1 MSNHQFNL
9 DEIKASDNLI
19 EEGQAEATDQ
29 MAKLLSNEIDPVGQ
43 LQYEPIDR
51 HYRIVQIILTAL
63 GYLGLAI
70 LALPLLLIE
79 DSIWFVLA
87 EGVILL
93 AMIVNLIIVQK
104 AWRFKGY
111 ALREYD
117 INYRSGIIFP
127 TITTIP
133 FNRMQQVSLKQNPI
147 SKYLHLYSVELVN
160 GAQAMS
166 SLTIPGLT
174 EQRANQIKSTVIDKL
189 RYEQD

>member
-9 DEIKASDNLI
+9 EDVKD
-19 EEGQAEATDQ
+19 
-29 MAKLLSNEIDPVGQ
+29 KLSEEIDPVDA
-43 LQYEPIDR
+43 LRYESIDR
-51 HYRIVQIILTAL
+51 RYRTVQIILTAL
-63 GYLGLAI
+63 GYLGIAA
-70 LALPLLLIE
+70 LALLLLLI
-79 DSIWFVLA
+79 DDIIWFILA

-93 AMIVNLIIVQK
+93 VMVANLLVVQR

-111 ALREYD
+111 ALREKD
-117 INYRSGIIFP
+117 ITYRSGLIFP

-147 SKYLHLYSVELVN
+147 SKYLHLYSVEVVN
-160 GAQAMS
+160 GAQTLA

-174 EQRANQIKSTVIDKL
+174 EELANRIKSTVIDKL

>member
-9 DEIKASDNLI
+9 DDINDRLPE
-19 EEGQAEATDQ
+19 
-29 MAKLLSNEIDPVGQ
+29 EIDPVEE
-43 LQYEPIDR
+43 LRYEGIDR
-51 HYRIVQIILTAL
+51 RYRIVQLILTAL
-63 GYLGLAI
+63 SYLGIAAV
-70 LALPLLLIE
+70 ALLLLLIE
-79 DSIWFVLA
+79 DIIWFILA

-93 AMIVNLIIVQK
+93 AMVVNLLIVQR

-117 INYRSGIIFP
+117 ISYRTGLIFP

-147 SKYLHLYSVELVN
+147 SKYLHLYSVEVVN
-160 GAQAMS
+160 GAQALA

-174 EQRANQIKSTVIDKL
+174 EERANRIKSTVIDKL